1 MANFYSNISLKQN
14 QIQDAVI
21 HPVSESPGLP
31 VEGQIYYDTD
41 TFSMYYWGKLNGEG
55 SLAWINMGVGDV
67 VYGAGAGISLSTN
80 DFVIDYITA
89 TNVVKSAADGTGVT
103 LTDDDFFL
111 FGDDNVAND
120 VVKYGTME
128 QIKTYI
134 SAGVGSLTN
143 VHASGSAINGLVLVS
158 TDDANGAGD
167 ITSVGDIALT
177 GTLAINN
184 SDWNGADLA
193 VENGGTGRSTL
204 TANAV
209 LTGNGISGILH
220 DTNFSYT
227 AGVVTLQ
234 NSTAADKPAIELIS
248 TNTTAGNQPEILFRK
263 DVTPEDGE
271 DLGRIAF
278 EGETAN
284 NTNIV
289 QYAEILAEANTSA
302 TTGPGGKLTIN
313 VQSAEAGGTSSL
325 NPGLVIKDGD
335 AAEEVDVDLGGGL
348 GSVVHTSGALQVQ
361 TVSEASSPGVGT
373 KFLRWTDGTTDISYN
388 TLGSMAFASTD
399 DYTGNTGTVESV
411 TAGTGMTQTG
421 TSTVDPTLNVIGGNG
436 ISVGDDDVYITPEQ
450 TTITSI
456 YNAAL
461 KIGHGS
467 SDAYISFDDDN
478 EINFAIDN
486 AEELVLNANALYPAV
501 TNGLDLGTSALGFS
515 NMYIN
520 GVIQPVSNN
529 TNGETGDMLVI
540 RGGNQTDGG
549 ASVNDPGGVL
559 RLIGGAGTGAGAGG
573 NIEFYVAK
581 GDSGTGNEQNDTA
594 VALTIDEDKKAT
606 FAGAVAIAGDLT
618 VSGTTTTVN
627 SNTVEIGDSIIELN
641 SDEAGDASQ
650 DAGIEIERGNYTNV
664 QWIWDESENRWGWSQ
679 AVDDTSTATTHL
691 LYDWSQSQSGA
702 SVVINAANYTNT
714 QYTAGTGITLNTLEF
729 DVNVPATTQSTVAES
744 LTTTSNRT
752 YQVQA
757 AANGDNLVVNVPWDD
772 DTQLPSSTAVI
783 AVGSINATTKTVEIT
798 HGLGSGGIITQLYE
812 LNSGTPISNQI
823 HADVERYDA
832 ATIKIMFGKIPTNN
846 VQVVM
851 IAAAAG
857 STTVEYPT

>member
-21 HPVSESPGLP
+21 HPTGSAPGTP
-31 VEGQIYYDTD
+31 VEGQIYYNSTGGNH
-41 TFSMYYWGKLNGEG
+41 TMYYWGKLDGAG
-55 SLAWINMGVGDV
+55 SLAWINMGAGDTT
-67 VYGAGAGISLSTN
+67 YTGSGGIALSTN
-80 DFVIDYITA
+80 NFVIDYTTA
-89 TNVVKSAADGTGVT
+89 NNVVKSATNGTGVA

-111 FGDDNVAND
+111 FGDDDVAND

-128 QIKTYI
+128 QIKNYI
-134 SAGVGSLTN
+134 SAGVGS
-143 VHASGSAINGLVLVS
+143 VS
-158 TDDANGAGD
+158 
-167 ITSVGDIALT
+167 SVGGTGSVNGVTLT
-177 GTLAINN
+177 GTVTSDGNLTLGGTLAINN

-193 VENGGTGRSTL
+193 VENGGTGVSTL

-209 LTGNGISGILH
+209 LTGNVTSGILH

-278 EGETAN
+278 EGETASDP
-284 NTNIV
+284 NII

-302 TTGPGGKLTIN
+302 TAGPGGKLTIN
-313 VQSAEAGGTSSL
+313 VQSAEADGTSSL

-348 GSVVHTSGALQVQ
+348 SSVVHTSGALQVQ
-361 TVSEASSPGVGT
+361 TVSSAASPDSTT
-373 KFLRWTDGTTDISYN
+373 KFLRWEDGTTNISYN

-421 TSTVDPTLNVIGGNG
+421 TSTVNPTLNVIGGNG
-436 ISVGDDDVYITPEQ
+436 ISVSDSDVYITPEQ

-467 SDAYISFDDDN
+467 SDAYISFDDDD

-486 AEELVLNANALYPAV
+486 AEELVLNASALYPAV

-515 NMYIN
+515 DMYIN

-529 TNGETGDMLVI
+529 TDGQTGDMLI
-540 RGGNQTDGG
+540 IKGGNQTDGG
-549 ASVNDPGGVL
+549 DSVDDPGGVL
-559 RLIGGAGTGAGAGG
+559 RLIGGAGTGTGAGG

-581 GDSGTGNEQNDTA
+581 GDSATGNEQNDAA

-606 FAGAVAIAGDLT
+606 FAGAVAIAGNLVVTGTTITQDETIQVVENNTILFEGTLDDDYETKLT
-618 VSGTTTTVN
+618 V
-627 SNTVEIGDSIIELN
+627 
-641 SDEAGDASQ
+641 AGPTADH
-650 DAGIEIERGNYTNV
+650 IVTLP
-664 QWIWDESENRWGWSQ
+664 
-679 AVDDTSTATTHL
+679 DDTGTVALVDNIIGGTNISTSINGHEITLNADLPNTMGSGFTVSATTDNNPTTITENDDL
-691 LYDWSQSQSGA
+691 FFA
-702 SVVINAANYTNT
+702 
-714 QYTAGTGITLNTLEF
+714 AGTGITCETTADGTVTITNT
-729 DVNVPATTQSTVAES
+729 V
-744 LTTTSNRT
+744 SN
-752 YQVQA
+752 
-757 AANGDNLVVNVPWDD
+757 
-772 DTQLPSSTAVI
+772 TQLPSSTAAI
-783 AVGSINATTKTVEIT
+783 AVSSINANTKTVEIT

-823 HADVERYDA
+823 HADVERKDA
-832 ATIKIMFGKIPTNN
+832 ATIKITFGKIPTNN

-851 IAAAAG
+851 IAAVLG
-857 STTVEYPT
+857 SATVGYPTP

>member
-111 FGDDNVAND
+111 FGDDSVAND

-209 LTGNGISGILH
+209 LTGNTTSGILH

-227 AGVVTLQ
+227 GGVVTLQ

-278 EGETAN
+278 EGETASDP
-284 NTNIV
+284 NII

-302 TTGPGGKLTIN
+302 TAGPGGKLTIN
-313 VQSAEAGGTSSL
+313 VQSAEADGTSSL
-325 NPGLVIKDGD
+325 NPGLVIKDGN

-348 GSVVHTSGALQVQ
+348 NSVVHTSGALQVQ
-361 TVSEASSPGVGT
+361 TVIEAASPSTTT

-388 TLGSMAFASTD
+388 TLGSMAFEATG

-411 TAGTGMTQTG
+411 TAGTGLD
-421 TSTVDPTLNVIGGNG
+421 VDGSAGSITNSGTLNVIANQTG
-436 ISVGDDDVYITPEQ
+436 IQ
-450 TTITSI
+450 SI

-467 SDAYISFDDDN
+467 SDAYISFDDDD

-486 AEELVLNANALYPAV
+486 AEELVLNASALYPAV

-529 TNGETGDMLVI
+529 TNGQTGDMLVI
-540 RGGNQTDGG
+540 RGGNQTDSGV
-549 ASVNDPGGVL
+549 SVNDPGGAL
-559 RLIGGAGTGAGAGG
+559 RLIGGAGTGTGAGG

-581 GDSGTGNEQNDTA
+581 GDSGTGNEQNDAA

-627 SNTVEIGDSIIELN
+627 SNTVAIGDSIIELN
-641 SDEAGDASQ
+641 SDEAGNASQ
-650 DAGIEIERGNYTNV
+650 NAGIEIERGNYTNV
-664 QWIWDESENRWGWSQ
+664 QWIWNESENRWGWSQ
-679 AVDDTSTATTHL
+679 AVDDASTATTHL

-729 DVNVPATTQSTVAES
+729 DVNVPATTQSTAAES

-757 AANGDNLVVNVPWDD
+757 AASGDNLVVNVPWDASIA

-783 AVGSINATTKTVEIT
+783 DVASINATTKTVEIT
-798 HGLGSGGIITQLYE
+798 HGLGSGGIIAQLYE

-832 ATIKIMFGKIPTNN
+832 ATIKITFGKIPTNN

-857 STTVEYPT
+857 STTVEYPTP